1 MSSASKCPMYA
12 SAPHVLASSAM
23 MQCNHL
29 VVIKSPL
36 VTTSNRYS
44 GPIVVVWWISH

>member
-12 SAPHVLASSAM
+12 SVPHVLASSIV

-36 VTTSNRYS
+36 VTTSDRYGGPMWWS
-44 GPIVVVWWISH
+44 GE